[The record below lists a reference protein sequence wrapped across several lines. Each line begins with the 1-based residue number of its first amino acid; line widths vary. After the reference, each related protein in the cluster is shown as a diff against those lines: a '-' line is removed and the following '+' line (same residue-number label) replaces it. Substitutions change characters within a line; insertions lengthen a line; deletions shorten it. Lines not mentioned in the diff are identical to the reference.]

1 MPSIKVPTWVRAWWG
16 WAVAAAGTL
25 AAFLAGFKNILEVLT
40 GAAHTVAEVWDRWG
54 AWQFA
59 IVLVILVVTLA
70 LLALVWAREIAEPI
84 RALGRRLPR
93 KLFAK
98 VIASLGIL
106 AGVAGG
112 VTVVLL
118 YDPVPEQLIRLLPQA
133 KQVLAVAIRTYG
145 TNGKASYEMMS
156 GAGGL
161 DPTSFAR
168 ITFNPYGAAV
178 EQNCGW
184 MIFFVRGTSLA
195 RFKEFRFLIRGS
207 AGQEKIGLKA
217 KDASG
222 TEVAVR
228 LDDSRQIASGKIERT
243 WQEVTIPFRRF
254 GNVDFTFFDNLSL
267 YVSGEMAGPG
277 PQTIDVGA
285 FEFR

>member
-1 MPSIKVPTWVRAWWG
+1 MLPAKLLAWVRAWWT
-16 WAVAAAGTL
+16 WAAGAAAVVAT
-25 AAFLAGFKNILEVLT
+25 FLAGFKNIREALT
-40 GAAHTVAEVWDRWG
+40 AVAGTIAEVWDRWG
-54 AWQFA
+54 GRQFA
-59 IVLVILVVTLA
+59 IVFVVLVVTLV
-70 LLALVWAREIAEPI
+70 LLAPVWAREVAAPI
-84 RALGRRLPR
+84 RALGKRSRR

-112 VTVVLL
+112 MTVVLMH
-118 YDPVPEQLIRLLPQA
+118 DPVPLQLQRLLPQA
-133 KQVLAVAIRTYG
+133 KDVLAVAIRTYG
-145 TNGKASYEMMS
+145 TNGKASYEMMV

-161 DPTSFAR
+161 DPTNFAR

-184 MIFFVRGTSLA
+184 MIFFVRGVSLG
-195 RFKEFRFLIRGS
+195 RFKEIRFLIRGS

-217 KDASG
+217 KDAHG
-222 TEVAVR
+222 AEVAVR
-228 LDDSRQIASGKIERT
+228 LDDSRQIASGRIERT
-243 WQEVTIPFRRF
+243 WQEVTIQFRRF
-254 GNVDFTFFDNLSL
+254 GNVDFTLFDNLSV